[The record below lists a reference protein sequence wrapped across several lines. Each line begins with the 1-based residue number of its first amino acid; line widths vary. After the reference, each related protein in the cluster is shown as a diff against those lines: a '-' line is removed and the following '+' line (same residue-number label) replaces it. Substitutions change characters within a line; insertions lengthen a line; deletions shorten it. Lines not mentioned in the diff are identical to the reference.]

1 MKQVPMD
8 PTRAIAFD
16 LVAAVLDRHVTLDA
30 ALDRVRLAAEPRD
43 RAAAH
48 RIAATVLRHLGS
60 LDAMIETHVQ
70 RAPPVPVQHVLR
82 IGAAQSL
89 YLGTGA
95 HAAVATAVDLARAR
109 GLTKFA
115 GLVNAVLRRVSE
127 AGPAGL
133 EALDAPRLDTPAWLW
148 ASWGARAR
156 DIALGHRTEAPLDV
170 SLKPGTPAPEGA
182 RLLSTG
188 TARLPA
194 GSDVTALEG
203 FRAGTLWVQDAAAAL
218 PVRLFGAVAGQRVLD
233 MCAAPGGKTMQLAA
247 LGAQVTALDRDAQ
260 RMKRLAENMQRLGLA
275 ADLRV
280 ADALAVALE
289 PYPMILLD
297 APCSATG
304 TIRRH
309 PEILHLRRPADV
321 AACAALQ
328 DRLIDAAVARLAP
341 SGTLV
346 YAVCSLQEEEGFA
359 RVKAAMGRHNLV
371 IDPIRA
377 DDIPDLADAVT
388 PEGALRTDP
397 GLWLDQGSMDGFFT
411 VRLRRS

>member
-1 MKQVPMD
+1 MMHAPID

-16 LVAAVLDRHVTLDA
+16 LVAAVLDRHGTLDA
-30 ALDRVRLAAEPRD
+30 ALDRVRVAAEPRD

-60 LDAMIETHVQ
+60 LDAMIEAHVQ
-70 RAPPVPVQHVLR
+70 RAPPTPVQHILR

-95 HAAVATAVDLARAR
+95 HAAVATAVDLARSR

-133 EALDAPRLDTPAWLW
+133 DALDAPRLDTPAWLW

-156 DIALGHRTEAPLDV
+156 DIALGHRTEAPLDL
-170 SLKPGTPAPEGA
+170 SLKPGTSAPDGA
-182 RLLSTG
+182 IMLPTG

-194 GSDVTALEG
+194 GSDVTALDG
-203 FRAGTLWVQDAAAAL
+203 FRAGTFWVQDAAAAL
-218 PVRLFGAVAGQRVLD
+218 PVRLLGDVTGQRVLD

-247 LGAQVTALDRDAQ
+247 QGAHVTALDRDAQ
-260 RMKRLAENMQRLGLA
+260 RMRRLAENMQRLGLIGE
-275 ADLRV
+275 LKI
-280 ADALAVALE
+280 ADALSVTLD

-321 AACAALQ
+321 ASCAALQ
-328 DRLIDAAVARLAP
+328 DRLIDAAMARLAP
-341 SGTLV
+341 GGTLV

-359 RVKAAMGRHNLV
+359 RVKAAMQRHRLV
-371 IDPIRA
+371 IDPIR
-377 DDIPDLADAVT
+377 PDQVPGLADAVT
-388 PEGALRTDP
+388 REGLLRTDP
-397 GLWLDQGSMDGFFT
+397 GFWLDQGGMDGFFAA
-411 VRLRRS
+411 RLRRG